1 MALAL
6 DNPTLRQAEAFR
18 REYVEKRPEL
28 LEHRPLFDAIFERT
42 SNADAADLKD
52 VFGEWDERT
61 LRRKVQALR
70 VALEAIAK
78 EEELLYIL
86 TIEEGR
92 PGHQTAELKRSRQTF
107 LLRANLDLK
116 DFYVRKWW
124 SSAFPNTPGA
134 ERRGVC
140 LVYPTLDR
148 ESTRVLASQGDLQL
162 VKHFSRSLWMNGV
175 ECDDKEA
182 GFFSDDP
189 DEADRH
195 LILSG
200 NEASNHV
207 IAEVTFPDEL
217 PLRCGETSINLE
229 TATAVSGINDGDKQ
243 KWADGEPG
251 MPRTVHAL
259 VTACKCRWSQARL
272 WIFEARH
279 DRALEAVARY
289 FADPRKVEA
298 LAKALNLSPTDEFPA
313 ELQLVFAVNVNRQN
327 QLRGADGEISLAHTV
342 RKEQAPPPPRF
353 PAVKEEK
360 TLAAVLPMKKRRA

>member
-1 MALAL
+1 MTLEF
-6 DNPTLRQAEAFR
+6 DNPVLRQAEAFR

-28 LEHRPLFDAIFERT
+28 LEFRPLFDAIFERT
-42 SNADAADLKD
+42 SHADAAELATDLKD

-61 LRRKVQALR
+61 VRRKVQALR

-78 EEELLYIL
+78 DEELLYIL
-86 TIEEGR
+86 TIEEGK

-107 LLRANLDLK
+107 RLRANLDLK

-148 ESTRVLASQGDLQL
+148 DSGRVLASQGDLQL

-200 NEASNHV
+200 NEASNHA
-207 IAEVTFPDEL
+207 IAEVTFPAEL
-217 PLRCGETSINLE
+217 PLRCGEGS
-229 TATAVSGINDGDKQ
+229 INDGDKQ
-243 KWADGEPG
+243 KWVDGEPG

-259 VTACKCRWSQARL
+259 VTACKCRWSHARL

-289 FADPRKVEA
+289 FADPRKVET
-298 LAKALNLSPTDEFPA
+298 LAKGLTLSPTDEFPT

-327 QLRGADGEISLAHTV
+327 QLRGADGEISLVHSV
-342 RKEQAPPPPRF
+342 CKKQAPPPPRF
-353 PAVKEEK
+353 PALKEEK